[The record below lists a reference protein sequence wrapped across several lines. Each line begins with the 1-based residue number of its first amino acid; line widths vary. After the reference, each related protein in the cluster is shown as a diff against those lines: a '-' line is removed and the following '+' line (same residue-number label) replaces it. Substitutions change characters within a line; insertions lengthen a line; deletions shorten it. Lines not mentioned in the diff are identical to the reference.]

1 MTTIYNFH
9 DEAATRGHPP
19 RYSHQTDVRA
29 IFAAMIAGREKDPF
43 NLNNFSTKEKNNVHR

>member
-29 IFAAMIAGREKDPF
+29 VFAAMIAGREKDPF
-43 NLNNFSTKEKNNVHR
+43 NLNNFSTKEENT